1 MAKRYVVTLSLEER
15 SELESITLNG
25 KSSRQKVV
33 KAFILLK
40 ADEGEYGEN
49 WTDKQIAKAYNISTS
64 TVEQTRERLV
74 EEGLEVALS
83 RKPSRRIYRR
93 IIEGEEEAHLIALV
107 CGNPP
112 EGRSR
117 WSMQLLADKMVELK
131 VVESV
136 SDETVR
142 LALKKNE
149 LKPWQKKS
157 GVSQP
162 NKTPLLS
169 AKWKKS

>member
-15 SELESITLNG
+15 RELETITASG
-25 KSSRQKVV
+25 KSSRNKVV

-40 ADEGEYGEN
+40 ADEGEYGEG
-49 WTDKQIAKAYNISTS
+49 WTDKRIAEAYNVSISN
-64 TVEQTRERLV
+64 VEQTRERLV
-74 EEGLEVALS
+74 EGGLEAALN
-83 RKPSRRIYRR
+83 RKPTSRVYRR
-93 IIEGEEEAHLIALV
+93 KIEGEEEAHLIALV

-112 EGRSR
+112 EGRSH
-117 WSMQLLADKMVELK
+117 WTMQLLADTMVEMNL
-131 VVESV
+131 VESV

-142 LALKKNE
+142 QTLKKNE

-157 GVSQP
+157 GVSRR

-169 AKWKKS
+169 AKWKRS